1 MTTTFHDTVN
11 MTSKSNWSRPK
22 KFAWYIKSKFLRWCL
37 CINDDLLDV
46 IQDEALLRDEIRGEM
61 VQHNGGYGTASV
73 TKCMKEIFNETSY
86 DMSNYTAAVDELVST
101 DADPHEIEAQLN
113 ALGLTATPA
122 TIVATKNAMVIPK
135 FAAAL
140 VLCLR
145 SKFGNLSLTE
155 ANRLLIE
162 REYLRICQTA
172 TVRNVDIVMHQQCV
186 INAYFTEGV
195 MEEVCTV
202 RTRVPRWLREAFGSV
217 PRVEPTVC

>member
-22 KFAWYIKSKFLRWCL
+22 KFAWYIKSTFLRWCL
-37 CINDDLLDV
+37 CIDDELLDV
-46 IQDEALLRDEIRGEM
+46 IQDEALLRDEIRAEM
-61 VQHNGGYGTASV
+61 VQHTVGYGTASV
-73 TKCMKEIFNETSY
+73 TTCMKEIFNETSY
-86 DMSNYTAAVDELVST
+86 DLSNYTQAVDELVST
-101 DADPHEIEAQLN
+101 EADPFEIEAQLN
-113 ALGLTATPA
+113 AIGLTATPA
-122 TIVATKNAMVIPK
+122 SIKATPHATVIPK
-135 FAAAL
+135 FAAAM

-145 SKFGNLSLTE
+145 SKFGNLSLSE

-162 REYLRICQTA
+162 REYLRICQA
-172 TVRNVDIVMHQQCV
+172 AVVRNVDIIMHQQCV